1 MATDKKH
8 IAVYLDPAAEQALIA
23 FCEQKG
29 MVSKKGF
36 MYSAGVNAVLA
47 EFFGLSS
54 AEPGNTPQK
63 LRNIPSELNN
73 TPLSGS
79 NILVADNIPTDTVTQ
94 EVTDT
99 RISAL
104 EERVEVLQ
112 ESLQESL
119 KALWE
124 ALPGKSDGLSDSPE
138 LLKLEVTDTELQIEL
153 GNLKV
158 ESENLRQRLAE
169 SHDTIETLNWG
180 TEALNEQL
188 AVANQAI
195 IERDDSIESLRQ
207 ELTENTRYY
216 AGRLNEA
223 GATIG
228 IFKDKLAAAQAK
240 NQRLQNDLNNS
251 QAQVVELRSQLQKE
265 PASREKIETK
275 LSHQKQKSATASEL
289 PEAAELY
296 NQLKT
301 RRKKS
306 TASLTDIEVILEM
319 IEKS

>member
-8 IAVYLDPAAEQALIA
+8 IAVYLDPAVEQALIA

-63 LRNIPSELNN
+63 LHNIPSELNN
-73 TPLSGS
+73 TPLPGS

-104 EERVEVLQ
+104 EQRIEVLQ

-124 ALPGKSDGLSDSPE
+124 ALPGKSEGLTDFPE
-138 LLKLEVTDTELQIEL
+138 LLKPDGEVTDSGLQTELS
-153 GNLKV
+153 NLKA
-158 ESENLRQRLAE
+158 EN
-169 SHDTIETLNWG
+169 ETLK
-180 TEALNEQL
+180 ADYAKLL
-188 AVANQAI
+188 
-195 IERDDSIESLRQ
+195 ESRTHVTNKLRQ
-207 ELTENTRYY
+207 EL
-216 AGRLNEA
+216 
-223 GATIG
+223 
-228 IFKDKLAAAQAK
+228 Q
-240 NQRLQNDLNNS
+240 
-251 QAQVVELRSQLQKE
+251 ELRSQLE
-265 PASREKIETK
+265 TERPDREENK
-275 LSHQKQKSATASEL
+275 KSAPGEKDL
-289 PEAAELY
+289 PEAADLL
-296 NQLKT
+296 NKLKAK
-301 RRKKS
+301 RKKS
-306 TASLTDIEVILEM
+306 KTDLADLEAILELLQG
-319 IEKS
+319 